1 LRALAA
7 DDRRF
12 VTTRLTDV
20 WIPQL
25 SSKRPGVVDQGLV
38 WDNDLT
44 LQEHLQLRQQYGAR
58 LLWSG
63 DWSTFDGRDYWVSVV
78 PQTFGSSTGALQWC
92 TANGFDRNHCIAK
105 LVSTTHPVAG
115 STALN

>member
-1 LRALAA
+1 MAEG
-7 DDRRF
+7 
-12 VTTRLTDV
+12 TE
-20 WIPQL
+20 
-25 SSKRPGVVDQGLV
+25 
-38 WDNDLT
+38 WDNEKILD
-44 LQEHLQLRQQYGAR
+44 EHLRLRRIFPDVR